1 MHNIEDHINKEF
13 SFLKEE
19 KLFLAVSGGMDSMVL
34 LSLFSKFKDLCVLHV
49 NYKLRGKD
57 SDLDEEFVRSV
68 CASLNVKC
76 FVYKV
81 SEKDKQKL
89 KNGNLQLEARKIR
102 YKFFE
107 NQTISFPKSKILL
120 AHHADDQVET
130 FLLQLIRNSGISG
143 LMAMKKKNKK
153 ILRPL
158 LPFKKKEL
166 KQIAET
172 YKLTWREDYSN
183 QSLVYN
189 RNRIRNIWIPL
200 LEKDVPE
207 LTNSI
212 TIIQDAFSQ
221 TLDEMQSE
229 LNFYSKNIE
238 EFQKLNFDDFDGF
251 TDVFL
256 VELFRK
262 LKIKPSIIFELKKI
276 RNSQKGTK
284 INISS
289 INSEFDSIINESDC
303 FFFQKKKI
311 DIKMPKISIKKVDCL
326 PKIFNK
332 KTIYLDIEKLKGK
345 ISIRKWRIGDR
356 IKPIGVNGSKLIS
369 DILTNAKVANHNR
382 SNNWLIVDEEKIIAC
397 IDYCID
403 RRAIANQN
411 TKHIICLEIIY

>member
-1 MHNIEDHINKEF
+1 MHKLKLHINKEF
-13 SFLKEE
+13 SFLKKE

-34 LSLFSKFKDLCVLHV
+34 LSLFSKFEDLCVLHV

-57 SDLDEEFVRSV
+57 SDLDEELVRSV

-76 FVYKV
+76 LVYKV
-81 SEKDKQKL
+81 SDQDKQKM
-89 KNGNLQLEARKIR
+89 KTGNLQLEARKIR

-107 NQTISFPKSKILL
+107 NKRIAFPKSKILL
-120 AHHADDQVET
+120 AHHADDQAET

-153 ILRPL
+153 LLRPL

-166 KQIAET
+166 KQFAKKS
-172 YKLTWREDYSN
+172 KLIWREDNSN

-200 LEKDVPE
+200 LEKDIPE

-221 TLDEMQSE
+221 TLVEMQNE
-229 LNFYSKNIE
+229 LIFFTKNIK
-238 EFQKLNFDDFDGF
+238 EFKKLSFDDFDCF

-262 LKIKPSIIFELKKI
+262 LKILPSIIFELKKI

-289 INSEFDSIINESDC
+289 INSEFDSIIKESNC
-303 FFFQKKKI
+303 FFFQKKNI
-311 DIKMPKISIKKVDCL
+311 DMKTPNISIKKVDFL
-326 PKIFNK
+326 PENYNK
-332 KTIYLDIEKLKGK
+332 KTIYLDIEKLNGK

-356 IKPIGVNGSKLIS
+356 IKPIGLNGSKLIS
-369 DILTNAKVANHNR
+369 DILTNAKVPNHSR

-397 IDYCID
+397 INYCID

-411 TKHIICLEIIY
+411 TKHIICLEITF

>member
-1 MHNIEDHINKEF
+1 MHKIEDHINKEF
-13 SFLKEE
+13 SFLKKE

-34 LSLFSKFKDLCVLHV
+34 LSLFSKFENLCVLHV

-57 SDLDEEFVRSV
+57 SDLDEELVRSV
-68 CASLNVKC
+68 CTSLNVKC
-76 FVYKV
+76 SVYVV
-81 SEKDKQKL
+81 SDKDKQKM
-89 KNGNLQLEARKIR
+89 KNGNLQFEARKIR
-102 YKFFE
+102 YKFFK
-107 NQTISFPKSKILL
+107 NQTKYFPKSKILL

-153 ILRPL
+153 LLRPL
-158 LPFKKKEL
+158 LPFKKKKL
-166 KQIAET
+166 KQFAEK
-172 YKLTWREDYSN
+172 YKLIWREDLSN
-183 QSLVYN
+183 QSLIYN
-189 RNRIRNIWIPL
+189 RNRIRNVWIPL

-229 LNFYSKNIE
+229 LNFFSKKIE

-284 INISS
+284 VNISL
-289 INSEFDSIINESDC
+289 INSEFDSIINESNC
-303 FFFQKKKI
+303 FFFQKKNIEMKT
-311 DIKMPKISIKKVDCL
+311 PKISIKKVDCL
-326 PKIFNK
+326 PEIYNK
-332 KTIYLDIEKLKGK
+332 KTIYLDKSKLKGK
-345 ISIRKWRIGDR
+345 LVIRKWEIGDR
-356 IKPIGVNGSKLIS
+356 IKPIGLKGSKLIS
-369 DILTNAKVANHNR
+369 DVLTEAKVPNNSR
-382 SNNWLIVDEEKIIAC
+382 GNNWVVMDDEKLLWC
-397 IDYCID
+397 IGFSVD
-403 RRAIANQN
+403 RRAIANSKSN
-411 TKHIICLEIIY
+411 HILKVSLA